1 MSEATPRKV
10 GFATGETNLRE
21 VMFRSE
27 FADGTCVDTEPAE
40 VGKTHLTFSDIG
52 KMLSAGQVPRPARP
66 ARTVRYERT
75 VTIWVGEWAPVP
87 EASQPEPEAAA
98 S

>member
-40 VGKTHLTFSDIG
+40 VGKPGLMFGDIA
-52 KMLSAGQVPRPARP
+52 KMFSAGQVPRP